1 MEGSQGGPPIPQEG
15 RVGFGNEQGG
25 KVELDIPQEGSLLEE
40 ASRLQQEMARLKKKA
55 NQKLNSIFDSTRA
68 WVSDQERLKFTMGE
82 GDKSQDVDWYG
93 SNAVRYYYIADE
105 GGQPVHFRV
114 IVHRAKGDEAEATI
128 QEFSGLEQPVGEP
141 NEADE
146 KNMLRIYQQELGRGY
161 DRYVEVYQPIGEE
174 STYGK
179 YAIAGFGT
187 KRRAEHSYKAQG
199 PTYDNEWY
207 SSDAD
212 RPIDALQYAERTLD
226 LLRGARLYGVKS
238 TGFGDK
244 SFEKV
249 TSVVP
254 QAPSIK
260 I

>member
-187 KRRAEHSYKAQG
+187 KRKDQHDYKK
-199 PTYDNEWY
+199 PSYDNEWY
-207 SSDAD
+207 AGDAGK
-212 RPIDALQYAERTLD
+212 PVDALQHAERTLN
-226 LLRGARLYGVKS
+226 LLRSAKLYGFEGRG
-238 TGFGDK
+238 TGDDS
-244 SFEKV
+244 SFKKV
-249 TSVVP
+249 TSVTP
-254 QAPSIK
+254 QTPSVK